1 MVTETES
8 PLITSNYKPTKELS
22 NEGADLVDRAK
33 TYIRA
38 ILHDSLHIQPSE
50 RVYILYDEDVEL
62 TQILTAAYADIA
74 NEHTNIDFTNFNQ
87 HTADDILAHLATL
100 KANDCVI
107 LIQSQQF
114 RLNEYRIRL
123 ELFKRNIKTIE
134 HLHLNIIKP
143 KEYKN
148 YVESLAF
155 SPVKYRDLALRIKDK
170 LDKCQKV
177 LVECQDGSQCEYTGG
192 MNDCKLNIG
201 DYKGMSGIGGTYPIG
216 EVFTESRDLSKVN
229 GQMSIWAYPSLAKTL
244 EIPPEPIV
252 LTIKNGL
259 IEFDPENGIY
269 PKNSTET
276 FNQLLTLIRD
286 GEGEICVRE
295 FGLGLN
301 EGMGKSAIV
310 TDVSAFERQHGMHIS
325 LGKKHNVYKT
335 SAIKTKQTRFHIDVF
350 IDLKNIT
357 ILDDNTCLFDDGKY
371 LV

>member
-8 PLITSNYKPTKELS
+8 PLITSNYKATKELS

-74 NEHTNIDFTNFNQ
+74 NEHTNIDFTNFNH

-143 KEYKN
+143 EEYKN